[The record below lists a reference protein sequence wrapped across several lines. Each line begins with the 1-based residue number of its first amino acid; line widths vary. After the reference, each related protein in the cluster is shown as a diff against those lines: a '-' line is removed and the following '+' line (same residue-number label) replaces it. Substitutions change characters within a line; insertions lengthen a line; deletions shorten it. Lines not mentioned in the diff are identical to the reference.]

1 MTTDAD
7 TTPAFPAIAFLGAG
21 SMGSAILEGLLA
33 SGADVT
39 AGIRITNRAPSAR
52 AWPAG
57 VTALATQLDADANC
71 TAVSGAGIVVVGV
84 KPGMVADLLAEVG
97 DAIAPGAVVVS
108 VAVGLTT
115 ENLESY
121 LPPATAVVRA
131 MPNTPSAVGRGVAG
145 LARGIAVTDAQF
157 DLAVRLFD
165 AVGEAVVVPEDRM
178 VALGAVSGSGPAYV
192 YLLVEQLT
200 RAAVGVGFSEE
211 DAARLVQGTFSGAVE
226 LLRQSGK
233 EPAQLRR
240 EVTSPNGT
248 TEQAIRV
255 LSEAG
260 LDEVFGEA
268 LAAAIRRSEE
278 IAAGD

>member
-7 TTPAFPAIAFLGAG
+7 PTTAFPPIAFLGAG

-39 AGIRITNRAPSAR
+39 AGIRVTTRTPTAR
-52 AWPAG
+52 DWPAG
-57 VTALATQLDADANC
+57 VTALATQRDPDANR
-71 TAVSGAGIVVVGV
+71 TAVAGAGIVIVAV
-84 KPGMVADLLAEVG
+84 KPGMVAALLAELG

-108 VAVGLTT
+108 VAVGLTIET
-115 ENLESY
+115 LEAH

-145 LARGIAVTDAQF
+145 LARGGSVTDAQF
-157 DLAVRLFD
+157 DLAIRLFD
-165 AVGEAVVVPEDRM
+165 AVGDAVVVPEDRM

-192 YLLVEQLT
+192 YLLVEELT
-200 RAAVGVGFSEE
+200 RAAVGVGFDQD
-211 DAARLVQGTFSGAVE
+211 DAARLVRGTFEGAVE
-226 LLRQSGK
+226 LLRRTGK
-233 EPAQLRR
+233 DPAQLRR

-255 LSEAG
+255 LTEAR
-260 LDEVFGEA
+260 LDGVFGEA
-268 LAAAIRRSEE
+268 LGAAITRSEE
-278 IAAGD
+278 IAAGR

>member
-1 MTTDAD
+1 MTTDD
-7 TTPAFPAIAFLGAG
+7 EKTPALPAIAFLGAG

-33 SGADVT
+33 SGVDVT
-39 AGIRITNRAPSAR
+39 AGIRVTNRAPAAR
-52 AWPAG
+52 TWPDT
-57 VTALATQLDADANC
+57 VTALATQLDADANR
-71 TAVSGAGIVVVGV
+71 TAVAGAGLVLVGV
-84 KPGMVADLLAEVG
+84 KPGMVAELLEEVG
-97 DAIAPGAVVVS
+97 DAIAPDAVVVS
-108 VAVGLTT
+108 VAVGLAIET
-115 ENLESY
+115 LEAH

-145 LARGIAVTDAQF
+145 LARGTAVTNAQF
-157 DLAVRLFD
+157 ALAVRLFD

-200 RAAVGVGFSEE
+200 RAAVGVGFSDD
-211 DAARLVQGTFSGAVE
+211 DAARLVQGTFGGAIE

-233 EPAQLRR
+233 EPALLRR

-255 LSEAG
+255 LSEAR

-278 IAAGD
+278 IAAGS